1 MKLTKSN
8 LNTKADTLR
17 ELSKKLDHYGYES
30 EFLNTRLDFQE
41 VHHCLVQYMKHF
53 AGCVKCHKFPG
64 DHGGPRIRHK
74 YTQPERVYPSLLPT
88 QASGRWSVSDPP
100 MITISHPEYGVKLQ
114 SELTLPDYGQ
124 VWICFDLDAI
134 EAKMVAAESDDYAD
148 LEAFNNGYDI
158 HTITSCNMLG
168 DSLPTNLVN
177 PHTSTEDTAWR
188 AARNWQGKDDKR
200 RGLAKVRYCV
210 LYGRDHRA
218 AEDSAYAAEYVKQGG
233 DRKELVE
240 AARLFLKSK
249 PNLVACKK
257 KWWNTY
263 GRSNEARTFLG
274 RRRRLFGDE
283 WSRQKEGWN
292 HRIQGG
298 VTDMINIA
306 IIEIF
311 TKHPYWWLIYPSHD
325 AAKISLPLSEFAQR
339 PEQIVRDCKMAV
351 EKMWTI
357 NNHTIKSTASWYVRY
372 SDGRKEVIA

>member
-1 MKLTKSN
+1 MKLTRNN
-8 LNTKADTLR
+8 LTTEADKLR
-17 ELSKKLDHYGYES
+17 ELRNMLEKRGFES
-30 EFLNTRLDFQE
+30 EFLDTRLDFQE
-41 VHHCLVQYMKHF
+41 VHHCLTQYLKWF
-53 AGCVKCHKFPG
+53 AGCAKCYKFS
-64 DHGGPRIRHK
+64 DTHGGPHIRHQ
-74 YTQPERVYPSLLPT
+74 YIQSERVHPNLLPT
-88 QASGRWSVSDPP
+88 QKSGRWSITEPP
-100 MITISHPEYGVKLQ
+100 MVTISHPEYGVKLQ
-114 SELTLPDYGQ
+114 SELTLPDIGQ

-134 EAKMVAAESDDYAD
+134 EAKMVACESDDEAD

-168 DSLPTNLVN
+168 DPLPRDLRN
-177 PHTSTEDTAWR
+177 PHTSDVDKEWR

-200 RGLAKVRYCV
+200 RNLAKVRYCV

-233 DRKELVE
+233 DRRELVE
-240 AARLFLKSK
+240 AARLFLQSK

-257 KWWNTY
+257 KWWATY

-298 VTDMINIA
+298 VTDMVNIA
-306 IIEIF
+306 IIEIL
-311 TKHPYWWLIYPSHD
+311 TKHPHWWLIYPSHD

-339 PEQIVRDCKMAV
+339 REQIVLDFKKAV

-357 NNHTIKSTASWYVRY
+357 NGHNIKSTATWYVRY
-372 SDGRKEVIA
+372 SDGRKEEIA